1 LNNFKTEPNATE
13 NCEKKINKKKLRSL
27 ILPEAQEEKKEKESQ
42 PKNKTQHVSP
52 SLSKQLEKLY
62 SKEATPCSA
71 L

>member
-13 NCEKKINKKKLRSL
+13 NCETKKFKKKLRSL
-27 ILPEAQEEKKEKESQ
+27 TLPEAKKKKKAS

-52 SLSKQLEKLY
+52 SLSLSKQLEKLY